1 MVEFKQ
7 ILCASD
13 LSEASLPAVTYAA
26 AFARWYGARLTVLHV
41 VPGFDPIQVPAD
53 RIGGNEPILFPPS
66 RDEVEASVR
75 QLTADVL
82 SGLDAQ
88 VTAAAGDPADVI
100 LEQALSMPADL
111 LVMGTHGRSNLERLL
126 FGSVTNEVMRVAP
139 CPVLTVPPH
148 ASAADAANSA
158 GFTRILCALDFSPA
172 SLQALGFAIDLARHA
187 GGTVMVLH
195 VVEWMAEHEPRTTS
209 TFDVAAYRTH
219 LLDDARERIRDVLP
233 AETAMDFPTEVV
245 VGTGRAH
252 REVLRVAA
260 ERSADV
266 IVMGTQGRGG
276 IGHALFG
283 STSQQVVRGATC
295 PILFARG
302 AGPST

>member
-1 MVEFKQ
+1 VVEFEQ

-13 LSEASLPAVTYAA
+13 LSEASRPAVTYAA
-26 AFARWYGARLTVLHV
+26 AFARWYTAQLTVLHV

-53 RIGGNEPILFPPS
+53 RIGGDEPIVFPPS
-66 RDEVEASVR
+66 RDEVEVSAR

-82 SGLDAQ
+82 TGVDAQ
-88 VTAAAGDPADVI
+88 VAVEEGDAAAVI
-100 LEQALSMPADL
+100 LERALSMPADL

-126 FGSVTNEVMRVAP
+126 FGSITDEVMRVAP

-148 ASAADAANSA
+148 APAADATNSA

-172 SLQALGFAIDLARHA
+172 SLQALGFAVDLARHA
-187 GGTVMVLH
+187 GGTVTVLH
-195 VVEWMAEHEPRTTS
+195 VIEWLAEHEPRTAS
-209 TFDVAAYRTH
+209 TFDVDAYRVH
-219 LLDDARERIRDVLP
+219 LVDEASGRIRDVLP
-233 AETAMDFPTEVV
+233 AAAADCVIDEVV
-245 VGTGRAH
+245 GAGRAH

-266 IVMGTQGRGG
+266 IVMGTQGIGG

-302 AGPST
+302 AGSAS

>member
-13 LSEASLPAVTYAA
+13 LSEASLPAVSFAA

-41 VPGFDPIQVPAD
+41 VPGFDPIQVPAV
-53 RIGGNEPILFPPS
+53 RIGGDEPIVFPPS
-66 RDEVEASVR
+66 RDEVEASAR
-75 QLTADVL
+75 RLTAGMLTGV
-82 SGLDAQ
+82 DAQ

-100 LEQALSMPADL
+100 VDQALSIPADL
-111 LVMGTHGRSNLERLL
+111 LVMGTHGRSNVERLF
-126 FGSVTNEVMRVAP
+126 FGSVTDAVMRVAP

-148 ASAADAANSA
+148 ASAADATDSA

-172 SLQALGFAIDLARHA
+172 SLQALGFAVDLARHG
-187 GGTVMVLH
+187 GGTVTVLH
-195 VVEWMAEHEPRTTS
+195 VIEWLAEHEPRVPS
-209 TFDVAAYRTH
+209 SFDVDAYRAH
-219 LLDDARERIRDVLP
+219 LVEDAQDRIRDVLP
-233 AETAMDFPTEVV
+233 AEAATDVVIDAV

-252 REVLRVAA
+252 REVLRVAT
-260 ERSADV
+260 ERAADV

-283 STSQQVVRGATC
+283 STSHQVVRGARC
-295 PILFARG
+295 PLLFARG
-302 AGPST
+302 AGPSN